1 MTLEF
6 TFKSFH
12 DAIWLHE
19 HLYKMTKASHYC
31 ETSIQN
37 QKQFV
42 LKIDMS
48 KISLNHLEKA
58 FIDFIKRKKR
68 NDWIQE
74 ILKNH
79 FYYEEEFER
88 IQIGEIVSEMLNGK
102 RQELTALLNKT
113 NDMNTIEQAVRPLFE
128 QSARISFDS
137 FLTFRLKN
145 YYEDLISYVEIAI
158 DEYKMEQDY
167 QVYIQMLRDYLQGK
181 APKREIV
188 RIYFSNHR
196 VFYDGDFE
204 QISDEVLNRYLDRR
218 LLINHP
224 IYIDSN
230 TIAPLLSIAPAAI
243 ILYTDH
249 PEQGLIRTIK
259 NIFEERVAIYPK
271 STFLEE
277 SSLLKSGESSS

>member
-12 DAIWLHE
+12 DAVWLHE
-19 HLYKMTKASHYC
+19 HLYKMTKASYFC
-31 ETSIQN
+31 ETFLQN

-42 LKIDMS
+42 LKIDMN

-58 FIDFIKRKKR
+58 FIYFIKRKKR

-79 FYYEEEFER
+79 FFYEEEFER
-88 IQIGEIVSEMLNGK
+88 IQIGEIVSEMLDGK
-102 RQELTALLNKT
+102 RQELTALLNKP
-113 NDMNTIEQAVRPLFE
+113 NDMDKIEQAVCCLFE

-137 FLTFRLKN
+137 FLTFRFKK

-167 QVYIQMLRDYLQGK
+167 QVYIHMLRDYLQGK

-188 RIYFSNHR
+188 RIYFSEHR
-196 VFYDGDFE
+196 AFYDHNFE
-204 QISDEVLNRYLDRR
+204 QISDEVLSRYLDRR

-230 TIAPLLSIAPAAI
+230 TIAPLLSIAPTAI

-271 STFLEE
+271 SAFSEGRKWPE
-277 SSLLKSGESSS
+277 KR